1 MRHAASG
8 AADPDNWLATTS
20 AGPDPGGR
28 AEIVQR
34 ASKPVA
40 VRVS

>member
-1 MRHAASG
+1 MRHAASS
-8 AADPDNWLATTS
+8 AADPGDWLATIS

-34 ASKPVA
+34 ASKPVV